1 MKKWQFQEA
10 KAKLSAVIKEA
21 VSDGPQQITVR
32 GKTTVIVL
40 SAQQYSDLTS
50 PRSSFIEFL
59 QRSPLHGLNTSLLER
74 DKSLC
79 RNIEL

>member
-32 GKTTVIVL
+32 GKTAVIVL

-50 PRSSFIEFL
+50 PKSSFVKFL
-59 QRSPLHGLNTSLLER
+59 QKSPLHGLSISLER
-74 DKSLC
+74 DNSLC
-79 RNIEL
+79 RNVEL

>member
-21 VSDGPQQITVR
+21 ISVGPQQITVR

-40 SAQQYSDLTS
+40 SAEQYRDLTS
-50 PRSSFIEFL
+50 PQSSFVEFL
-59 QRSPLHGLNTSLLER
+59 QKSPLHGLSISTER

-79 RNIEL
+79 RDVEL